1 MNRRHGKEQSETYKP
16 ASRIYGLVVAAAQIE
31 GQRLGCDSAARCVVQ
46 DMARMLMHQHSTVAC
61 VHGDLRQDAATAGRS
76 EALVVGEIAA
86 VEVGAVT
93 RAHVDGARKLLGT
106 ETQLVHGGL

>member
-16 ASRIYGLVVAAAQIE
+16 ASQIYGLVVAAAQIE

-76 EALVVGEIAA
+76 EALVIREIAA
-86 VEVGAVT
+86 VEVDAVT
-93 RAHVDGARKLLGT
+93 LSNIDCARELLGI
-106 ETQLVHGGL
+106 ETQLTNGSL

>member
-46 DMARMLMHQHSTVAC
+46 DMTAVLMHQHSTVAC

-86 VEVGAVT
+86 VEVDAVT
-93 RAHVDGARKLLGT
+93 LSHVYGATKLLGIT
-106 ETQLVHGGL
+106 TQLTDDSL

>member
-46 DMARMLMHQHSTVAC
+46 DVARMLLHEHSTVAC
-61 VHGDLRQDAATAGRS
+61 VHGNLCQDAATACWS
-76 EALVVGEIAA
+76 KALVVREIGA
-86 VEVGAVT
+86 VEVDAVT
-93 RAHVDGARKLLGT
+93 LSHVYGARELLGIKT
-106 ETQLVHGGL
+106 